1 MPAEIYDVDKFFKLL
16 STNLREMDG
25 NVRAELNQFITSLN
39 VALCLADS
47 DTGKLIF
54 QESKYIDL
62 FKFEIKNS
70 YLDLFSFLKLVHEED
85 KEQYFTF
92 LEALKA
98 GKLFKC
104 RIRLLLGNLGKTRLT
119 FDFRNFP
126 IKGSTSLVVLQN
138 ITESVTTQM
147 KLLER
152 EVHYLKMLD
161 LTPFGVAIHDGSTLV
176 YINRTAME
184 MLGAQSPDQLV
195 GKNILTF
202 IPKDYQEIVKKRAQS
217 LMENNTDI
225 ELIEEK
231 FLRLDGTEIDVEVM
245 GTTTYYQGRIMAQ
258 ILFRDI
264 TKRKQYQQEIVFSER
279 RFRRVFLNSPFI
291 ELILDDNFRV
301 KALNRVAL
309 KFFDDHEIDWEESSF
324 IDILSEEI
332 QDMVRAL
339 TEENLVLNMN
349 QITLITSNRPIC
361 DFTIVFVKTEEVEY
375 FVLLEDVTEKVKLQS
390 ELEIRNKLD
399 TLGLLA
405 SGLSHDFNNVLTNAL
420 GYIELL
426 KTEFPEL
433 PDQVM
438 SFIDQIE
445 AANLRGKQ
453 LISRLQGLSAGEK
466 EDVKGTD
473 LGVVMSELR
482 KLITPRL
489 GDISLIVS
497 EKEGFP
503 MVAANFND
511 LFQVFLNLL
520 TNSID
525 ALQDREGER
534 WIEVSFVED
543 AQCVLVSVSDNGSG
557 ISEKDKKEIF
567 QPFFSTKT
575 SKNESRGL
583 GLVTV
588 QSIVSR
594 LGGQITVHSEID
606 RGTTFLLSLPKSE
619 DAKCYLFSSSTGL
632 E

>member
-1 MPAEIYDVDKFFKLL
+1 M
-16 STNLREMDG
+16 
-25 NVRAELNQFITSLN
+25 
-39 VALCLADS
+39 
-47 DTGKLIF
+47 
-54 QESKYIDL
+54 
-62 FKFEIKNS
+62 
-70 YLDLFSFLKLVHEED
+70 
-85 KEQYFTF
+85 
-92 LEALKA
+92 
-98 GKLFKC
+98 
-104 RIRLLLGNLGKTRLT
+104 
-119 FDFRNFP
+119 
-126 IKGSTSLVVLQN
+126 
-138 ITESVTTQM
+138 
-147 KLLER
+147 
-152 EVHYLKMLD
+152 
-161 LTPFGVAIHDGSTLV
+161 
-176 YINRTAME
+176 
-184 MLGAQSPDQLV
+184 
-195 GKNILTF
+195 
-202 IPKDYQEIVKKRAQS
+202 
-217 LMENNTDI
+217 
-225 ELIEEK
+225 
-231 FLRLDGTEIDVEVM
+231 
-245 GTTTYYQGRIMAQ
+245 
-258 ILFRDI
+258 
-264 TKRKQYQQEIVFSER
+264 
-279 RFRRVFLNSPFI
+279 
-291 ELILDDNFRV
+291 
-301 KALNRVAL
+301 
-309 KFFDDHEIDWEESSF
+309 
-324 IDILSEEI
+324 
-332 QDMVRAL
+332 
-339 TEENLVLNMN
+339 
-349 QITLITSNRPIC
+349 
-361 DFTIVFVKTEEVEY
+361 
-375 FVLLEDVTEKVKLQS
+375 
-390 ELEIRNKLD
+390 
-399 TLGLLA
+399 GLLA

-438 SFIDQIE
+438 SFINQIE

-503 MVAANFND
+503 MVAASFND

-619 DAKCYLFSSSTGL
+619 DAKCYLFTSSTGI

>member
-339 TEENLVLNMN
+339 TEENLVINMN